1 MRLLRTRC
9 PDRMFFGPYGP
20 PFSREGRNIPIFF
33 IALRSSGSFGHA
45 GLLSELPEFA
55 GFLSRRGCPVAAAHG
70 LWSRCV
76 HLTRHSEPGFRR
88 FVPAPGLLRL
98 SAARG
103 PLRLP
108 SAPVSHLADV
118 PVFRS
123 AFLRCP
129 VAPDACR
136 SFGFR
141 RRMCGDAGSGRCA
154 RRRFPGRRRVCGTIF
169 RMPGIAGL
177 PCLTGCGGAR
187 FVEIQVKLLR
197 R

>member
-1 MRLLRTRC
+1 
-9 PDRMFFGPYGP
+9 MFFGPYGP
-20 PFSREGRNIPIFF
+20 PFSWEGRNIPIFF
-33 IALRSSGSFGHA
+33 ISLRSSGSFGHA

-70 LWSRCV
+70 FRVALRASAAAFGARIPAF
-76 HLTRHSEPGFRR
+76 RPG
-88 FVPAPGLLRL
+88 PGLLRR

-123 AFLRCP
+123 ASLRCP